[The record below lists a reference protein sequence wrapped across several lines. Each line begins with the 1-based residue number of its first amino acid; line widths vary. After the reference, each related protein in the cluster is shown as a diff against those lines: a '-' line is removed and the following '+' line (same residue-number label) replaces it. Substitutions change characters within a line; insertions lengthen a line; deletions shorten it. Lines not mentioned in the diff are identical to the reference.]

1 MDDNKIKELLENL
14 SENLKDN
21 KPDEDAENNIKKL
34 TGSLLDIS
42 NKAYIEILR
51 SDKFEK
57 AKLEDQINLIRGG
70 LMLAI
75 MQLSMLKKF

>member
-34 TGSLLDIS
+34 TGGLLDIS

-75 MQLSMLKKF
+75 MQLSMLKKI